1 VAGLFV
7 TLEGPEGSGKTVVAK
22 RLAAELG
29 RRGHPVV
36 LTREPGGT
44 PLGERVREILLGRA
58 SGELAIDPRADALL
72 FNAARAQ
79 LVADVIR
86 PALAADRVV
95 LCARFADSTLAYQG
109 YGAGL
114 PIIELRALASVATAG
129 LEPDLTILLD
139 VDPEVGIRR
148 KIAGARN
155 RFESIDLDFHR
166 RVRAGF
172 LELAREESGRW
183 RVVDSSRHI
192 DQVFEEVAA
201 LVLAEI
207 AAGVARSRGA

>member
-29 RRGHPVV
+29 RRGHSAV

-79 LVADVIR
+79 LVAEVIQ
-86 PALAADRVV
+86 PALAAGKVV

-109 YGAGL
+109 YGAGM
-114 PIIELRALASVATAG
+114 PIEDLRDLARVATGG

-139 VDPEVGIRR
+139 VDPELGIGR
-148 KIAGARN
+148 KAAEARN
-155 RFESIDLDFHR
+155 RFESIDLAFHR

-172 LELAREESGRW
+172 LALAGEAPDRW

-192 DQVFEEVAA
+192 DRVFEDAAA
-201 LVLAEI
+201 LVLA
-207 AAGVARSRGA
+207 ALDGATAGASLT